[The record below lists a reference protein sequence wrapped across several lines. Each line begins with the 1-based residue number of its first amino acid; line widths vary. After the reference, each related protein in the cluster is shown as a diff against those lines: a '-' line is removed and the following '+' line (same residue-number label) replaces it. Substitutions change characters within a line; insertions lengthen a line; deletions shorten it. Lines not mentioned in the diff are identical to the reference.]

1 MRNKLW
7 IPIAAASVLLSA
19 ASFNVAAQTTP
30 QGNWVDPASN
40 LPWRNSSGQCWR
52 AGYWSPAMAV
62 EQCDPDLVKKP
73 AAPAPA
79 PMAAPTPP
87 PPPPPAPAPAP
98 AAAPQKVTVT
108 SDVLFDFDKAVI
120 KPDGQAKLDDL
131 AAKAKGLDLEVVV
144 ATGHTDPIGSGSY
157 NQKLSV
163 NRANAVKAYLVS
175 KGIDPNRIYT
185 EGKGASQQVKEC
197 SAKMK
202 FKERVQC
209 LAPNRR
215 VELEAVGTR
224 K

>member
-7 IPIAAASVLLSA
+7 IPIAAASVLLSV
-19 ASFNVAAQTTP
+19 ASFDVAAQSAP
-30 QGNWVDPASN
+30 QGNWVEPAGG

-62 EQCDPDLVKKP
+62 EECDPDLVKKP
-73 AAPAPA
+73 APA
-79 PMAAPTPP
+79 PMPKAEAAP

-98 AAAPQKVTVT
+98 APMAAPQKVTLN

-120 KPDGQAKLDDL
+120 KPDGRAKLDDL
-131 AAKAKGLDLEVVV
+131 AAKAKDLDLEVIV
-144 ATGHTDPIGSGSY
+144 ATGYTDPIGSGAY

-175 KGIDPNRIYT
+175 KGIEPSRVYT
-185 EGKGASQQVKEC
+185 EGKGASQQVKDC
-197 SAKMK
+197 NPKMK

-215 VELEAVGTR
+215 VELQAVGTR

>member
-73 AAPAPA
+73 A
-79 PMAAPTPP
+79 
-87 PPPPPAPAPAP
+87 APAPAP

>member
-1 MRNKLW
+1 MRNQLW

-87 PPPPPAPAPAP
+87 PPPPPPAPAP

-120 KPDGQAKLDDL
+120 KPDGKAKLDDL

-144 ATGHTDPIGSGSY
+144 ATGYTDPIGSGSY

-197 SAKMK
+197 NPKMK
-202 FKERVQC
+202 FKERVAC

-224 K
+224 Q

>member
-62 EQCDPDLVKKP
+62 EQCDPDLVKKT
-73 AAPAPA
+73 AAPAPV

-87 PPPPPAPAPAP
+87 PPPPPPAPAP

-120 KPDGQAKLDDL
+120 KPDGQAKLNDL

-144 ATGHTDPIGSGSY
+144 ATGYTDPIGSGSY

-175 KGIDPNRIYT
+175 KGIDATRIYT
-185 EGKGASQQVKEC
+185 EGKGASQQVKDC
-197 SAKMK
+197 SPKMK
-202 FKERVQC
+202 FKERVAC

-224 K
+224 Q

>member
-87 PPPPPAPAPAP
+87 PPPPPPAPAP

-120 KPDGQAKLDDL
+120 KPDGKAKLDDL

-144 ATGHTDPIGSGSY
+144 ATGYTDPIGSGSY

-197 SAKMK
+197 NPKMK

-224 K
+224 Q

>member
-7 IPIAAASVLLSA
+7 IPIAAASVVLSA
-19 ASFNVAAQTTP
+19 ASFNVAAQSAP
-30 QGNWVDPASN
+30 QGNWVNPAGGGV
-40 LPWRNSSGQCWR
+40 WRNSSGQCWR

-62 EQCDPDLVKKP
+62 EQCDPDLVKKT

-87 PPPPPAPAPAP
+87 PPPPPPAPAP
-98 AAAPQKVTVT
+98 KAAPQKVQLT

-131 AAKAKGLDLEVVV
+131 AAKAKELDLEVVI
-144 ATGHTDPIGSGSY
+144 AMGYTDPIGSGAY

-175 KGIDPNRIYT
+175 KGIDPSRIYT

-197 SAKMK
+197 NPKMK

>member
-40 LPWRNSSGQCWR
+40 LPWRNSSGGCWR

-87 PPPPPAPAPAP
+87 PPPPPAPAPA
-98 AAAPQKVTVT
+98 AAPQKVTVT

-120 KPDGQAKLDDL
+120 KPDGKAKLDDL

-144 ATGHTDPIGSGSY
+144 ATGYTDPIGSGSY

-175 KGIDPNRIYT
+175 KGVDPNRIYT
-185 EGKGASQQVKEC
+185 EGKGASQQVKDC
-197 SAKMK
+197 NPKMK
-202 FKERVQC
+202 FKERVAC

>member
-19 ASFNVAAQTTP
+19 ASFNVAAQTAP
-30 QGNWVDPASN
+30 QGNWVDPASS

-87 PPPPPAPAPAP
+87 PPPPPAPAPA
-98 AAAPQKVTVT
+98 AAPQKVTVT

-120 KPDGQAKLDDL
+120 TSDGQARLNDL

-144 ATGHTDPIGSGSY
+144 ATGYTDPIGSGSY

-163 NRANAVKAYLVS
+163 RRANAVKAYLVS

-185 EGKGASQQVKEC
+185 EGKGASQQVKDC
-197 SAKMK
+197 NPKMK
-202 FKERVQC
+202 FKERVAC

>member
-87 PPPPPAPAPAP
+87 PPAP